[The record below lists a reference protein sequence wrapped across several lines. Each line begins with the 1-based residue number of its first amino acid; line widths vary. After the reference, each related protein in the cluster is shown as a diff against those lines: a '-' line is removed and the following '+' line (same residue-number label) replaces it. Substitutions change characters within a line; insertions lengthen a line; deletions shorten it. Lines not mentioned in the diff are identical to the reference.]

1 MISIFVFIGA
11 VWRYYFSNDL
21 VTFGAA
27 LHSKTIFLDRA
38 SHYWTAN
45 AVGIEMGGN
54 KLEYDVCYADDNRF
68 Q

>member
-27 LHSKTIFLDRA
+27 LLLAT
-38 SHYWTAN
+38 
-45 AVGIEMGGN
+45 
-54 KLEYDVCYADDNRF
+54 LEDDLS
-68 Q
+68 